1 MQHFSR
7 RDNADVHRGRGGCR
21 LTDIATV
28 VDRFNQAWNDHDL
41 DAALALTTPDV
52 AFDATSPAPDGT
64 RCVGQDAVRAAWR
77 PIFDDVRSHFDVE
90 SSFVAGDRLVQLWR
104 FSWGDGHVRG
114 IDVIRVV
121 DGLVAEKLSYVKG

>member
-1 MQHFSR
+1 M
-7 RDNADVHRGRGGCR
+7 
-21 LTDIATV
+21 
-28 VDRFNQAWNDHDL
+28 
-41 DAALALTTPDV
+41 
-52 AFDATSPAPDGT
+52 FDATSPTPDGT
-64 RCVGQDAVRAAWR
+64 RCVGQDAVRVAWR